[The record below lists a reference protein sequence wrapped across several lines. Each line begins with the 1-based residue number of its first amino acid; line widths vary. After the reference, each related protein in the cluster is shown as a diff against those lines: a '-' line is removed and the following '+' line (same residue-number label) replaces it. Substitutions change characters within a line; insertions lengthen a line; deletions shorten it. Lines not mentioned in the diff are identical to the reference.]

1 MLNKRPW
8 KAFVAYGLIS
18 ALAALMLVY
27 QVGGIL
33 PVLLLMGVVLGGP
46 IWLPSGRLARMT
58 RAPPT
63 PRCELQAQ
71 GAAASTRRVA
81 SASTACCGLASGVD
95 WVK

>member
-33 PVLLLMGVVLGGP
+33 PVLLLMGVVLGSAH
-46 IWLPSGRLARMT
+46 L
-58 RAPPT
+58 
-63 PRCELQAQ
+63 
-71 GAAASTRRVA
+71 VA
-81 SASTACCGLASGVD
+81 VWSIGEDDQSPADSSL
-95 WVK
+95 